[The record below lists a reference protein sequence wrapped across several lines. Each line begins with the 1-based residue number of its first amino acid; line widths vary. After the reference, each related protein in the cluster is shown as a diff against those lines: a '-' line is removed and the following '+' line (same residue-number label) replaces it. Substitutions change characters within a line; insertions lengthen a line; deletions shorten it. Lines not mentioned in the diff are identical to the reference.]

1 MTKPSLLDLA
11 AGACLLAGAA
21 FLLVGAI
28 GLVRLPDFFTRVHAT
43 GVIRSW

>member
-1 MTKPSLLDLA
+1 MTKPPLFDLA
-11 AGACLLAGAA
+11 AGAA